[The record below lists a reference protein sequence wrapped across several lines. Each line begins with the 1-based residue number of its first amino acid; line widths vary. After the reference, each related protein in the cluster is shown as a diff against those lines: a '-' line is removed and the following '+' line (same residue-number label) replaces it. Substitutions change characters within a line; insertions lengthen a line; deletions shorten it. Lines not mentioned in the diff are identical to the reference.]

1 MTCYAAQSTALAALA
16 AIAAASAAACQT
28 AALAEGPYRVLH
40 RTVTGGDG
48 GWDYVTVDGPGGRAY
63 LSRGT
68 HVMVVDL
75 RGDSVMGDIP
85 ATPGVH
91 GVALAPELAKGFTS
105 NGRDSSVTVFD
116 LRTLATTGSIRGTGR
131 NPDAILYDPATR
143 RVFTFN
149 GGSASA
155 TAIDAA
161 GNAIA
166 GTVAL
171 RGKPEAAVLDGAGHV
186 WVNIEDKGEIE
197 EFDARTLQNL
207 GHWAL
212 EGCEEPTGLAI
223 DRANGR
229 LFSACGNG
237 VMAVTSMAAHA
248 VVARVPIGDGAD
260 GAAFDPALHLAFATN
275 GGDGTLSVIRQ
286 DGPDRYTLVQA
297 LPTQRGARTIA
308 LDPATHHV
316 YTVTAEFGPPPA
328 ATAENPRPRRPVLPG
343 TFVLITAGPA
353 ESGR

>member
-1 MTCYAAQSTALAALA
+1 MTRFAARSAALVALTAL
-16 AIAAASAAACQT
+16 AAASAAACQT
-28 AALAEGPYRVLH
+28 AAPAEGPYRVLH

-48 GWDYVTVDGPGGRAY
+48 GWDYLTVDAPGGRVFV
-63 LSRGT
+63 SRGS
-68 HVMVVDL
+68 HVMVVSL
-75 RGDSVMGDIP
+75 AADSVVGDIP

-91 GVALAPELAKGFTS
+91 GVALVPELGKGFTS
-105 NGRDSSVTVFD
+105 NGRDSSVTIFD
-116 LRTLATTGSIRGTGR
+116 LRTLAATGSLKVTGR
-131 NPDAILYDPATR
+131 NPDAILYDPASR

-149 GGSASA
+149 GGSANA

-161 GNAIA
+161 RGTVA

-197 EFDARTLQNL
+197 EFDARTLTNL

-223 DRANGR
+223 DRAHGR

-275 GGDGTLSVIRQ
+275 GGDGTLTVIRQ
-286 DGPDRYTLVQA
+286 DGPDRYTAVQT

-308 LDPATHHV
+308 LDPATHRV
-316 YTVTAEFGPPPA
+316 YTVTAELGAAPA
-328 ATAENPRPRRPVLPG
+328 PTADNPRPRRPVVPG
-343 TFVLITAGPA
+343 SFVLITAGPV
-353 ESGR
+353 SPR

>member
-1 MTCYAAQSTALAALA
+1 MIRRPARHA
-16 AIAAASAAACQT
+16 AIALLLGLAVPAAAQT
-28 AALAEGPYRVLH
+28 RAPAQEGPYRVLH

-48 GWDYVTVDGPGGRAY
+48 GWDYLTVDGRGRRAF

-75 RGDSVMGDIP
+75 RGDSVAGDIP

-91 GVALAPELAKGFTS
+91 GIALAPELGKGFTS

-116 LRTLATTGSIRGTGR
+116 LRTLATTGSVRGTGR

-149 GGSASA
+149 GGSSSA

-161 GNAIA
+161 RGTIA

-171 RGKPEAAVLDGAGHV
+171 AGKPEAAVLDGAGHV
-186 WVNIEDKGEIE
+186 WVNIEDKSEIQ
-197 EFDARTLQNL
+197 EFDARTLRSL

-212 EGCEEPTGLAI
+212 EGCEEPSGLAI
-223 DRANGR
+223 DRAHGR
-229 LFSACGNG
+229 LFSVCSNG
-237 VMAVTSMAAHA
+237 KMAVTNMALHR
-248 VVARVPIGDGAD
+248 VVATLPIGEGAD
-260 GAAFDPALHLAFATN
+260 GAAFDPSAGMAFSSN
-275 GGDGTLSVIRQ
+275 GDGTMTVVHQ
-286 DGPDRYTLVQA
+286 DAPDRYRVVQT

-308 LDPATHHV
+308 LDPATHRV
-316 YTVTAEFGPPPA
+316 YTVTAELGTAPA
-328 ATAENPRPRRPVLPG
+328 ATAENPRPRRPVVPG
-343 TFVLITAGPA
+343 TFVLLTI
-353 ESGR
+353 GRP